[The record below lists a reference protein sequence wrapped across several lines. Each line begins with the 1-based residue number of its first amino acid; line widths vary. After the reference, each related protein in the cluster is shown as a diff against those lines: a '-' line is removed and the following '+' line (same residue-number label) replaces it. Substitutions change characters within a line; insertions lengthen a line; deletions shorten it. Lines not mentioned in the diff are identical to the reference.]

1 MKTGKSKQ
9 KSREV
14 LTTMGN
20 KHPFR
25 KSPLSQTYQPN
36 KGRAQNTRLLL
47 TKSSAQQTGRRGQ
60 QSGYRPQ
67 FQGHQRG
74 KNVYNDKQDKQ
85 HFLEVSPRFQNG
97 ESTSSGENT
106 VSNIFSSSGS
116 TCRKAK
122 SILFKLDKTNTR
134 TKYFRHNTGLRDTFS
149 RENLPNKI
157 AKPSSPEPRTV
168 KPCRGGSQGNVFKR
182 DNTESNTV
190 QKSVHK
196 QSLSDIKKGWGQSP
210 GNKFEIS
217 EQFHPLLTLQ
227 NGGTQFTSKYATGKG
242 FHVQIRPKRR
252 LLLCATKKGKQEIC
266 AFPVG
271 RDTLRVPVSR
281 ARSSTTDIYKNY
293 KNTHFITK
301 KATDQGNNIFR
312 RHDIDVT
319 NNRVVNQHSHCDI
332 SVNTSRFCNQ
342 PEKINA
348 ESSTKN
354 RISGP
359 GNGLSCNEIITTSEE
374 GGGNCSDV
382 SKCIKQQDN
391 FEGIDPVD

>member
-1 MKTGKSKQ
+1 
-9 KSREV
+9 
-14 LTTMGN
+14 MGN
-20 KHPFR
+20 KQPFR

-47 TKSSAQQTGRRGQ
+47 TKSGAQQTGRRGQ
-60 QSGYRPQ
+60 QSGYRSQ

-134 TKYFRHNTGLRDTFS
+134 SKYFKHNTGLRDTFS
-149 RENLPNKI
+149 RETLPNKI

-168 KPCRGGSQGNVFKR
+168 KHCRGGSQGNVVKR

-196 QSLSDIKKGWGQSP
+196 QSLSDIKKGWGQSL

-217 EQFHPLLTLQ
+217 EQFHPQLTFQ
-227 NGGTQFTSKYATGKG
+227 NGGTQFTSKHATGKG

-271 RDTLRVPVSR
+271 SVPSLCLCFGLGPAPLIFTKILKIPISSLRRLQIRVIIYLDDMILMSQTIELLISMDTVIFLLTHLGFVINPKKSMLNPVQKIEFLGLE
-281 ARSSTTDIYKNY
+281 TD
-293 KNTHFITK
+293 
-301 KATDQGNNIFR
+301 
-312 RHDIDVT
+312 
-319 NNRVVNQHSHCDI
+319 
-332 SVNTSRFCNQ
+332 SVAM
-342 PEKINA
+342 K
-348 ESSTKN
+348 
-354 RISGP
+354 
-359 GNGLSCNEIITTSEE
+359 
-374 GGGNCSDV
+374 
-382 SKCIKQQDN
+382 
-391 FEGIDPVD
+391 